1 MAVVTHSL
9 VRAIERE
16 PILKKALMEAHRE
29 KFGLVARTTDVR
41 LMVEMLGLDETA
53 RRLETRYAKLEFD
66 GRFLRWIENGMASCT
81 WFAVSGA
88 RGFQDKRYQD
98 VWSKGPIPQGYY
110 TARQSELQRRE
121 DYPAWNLIACRV
133 GWVPLLKK
141 VSGAW
146 PGCGYSWGDRRIWL
160 EPFAGTSTFGRS
172 NFSIH
177 GGDDPASAGCIDLT
191 SGMPNFVDTFLK
203 YGKDLQLR
211 VCY

>member
-1 MAVVTHSL
+1 
-9 VRAIERE
+9 
-16 PILKKALMEAHRE
+16 MEAHLA
-29 KFGLVARTTDVR
+29 KFGPVARTTDVR

-53 RRLETRYAKLEFD
+53 RRMEARRAKLEFN
-66 GRFLRWIENGMASCT
+66 GRILRWIENGMASRT

-121 DYPAWNLIACRV
+121 DYPAWNVVACYF
-133 GWVPLLKK
+133 GKVPHLKK
-141 VSGAW
+141 ISGAW
-146 PGCGYSWGDRRIWL
+146 PGCEIAWGNRRIWL

-177 GGDDPASAGCIDLT
+177 GGRYAGSAGCIDLT
-191 SGMPNFVDTFLK
+191 SSMPDFVDTFLK